1 MLFNSTVFLFIFLP
15 ISLLVY
21 FCVGRKN
28 GATARVLL
36 ALLSLL
42 FYAYWDWQF
51 VPLLLGSIIVNYV
64 AGVRISKLINS
75 SQLPEAKSN
84 LIIGLTFNLALLF
97 YFKYTNMI
105 VASFES
111 WTGLNAGVSNIILP
125 IGISFFTFTQIAFLV
140 DAYQKKV
147 SEYKFWDYA
156 LFVSYFPH
164 QIAGPIL
171 HHKEM
176 MGQFTKQLITKFDVQ
191 NFAVGASILVVGLAK
206 KVLLADPIATFADP
220 VFSNAGMGV
229 TPTFIEAWG
238 ATLAYALQ
246 LYIDFS
252 AYCDMAI
259 GISFMFG
266 IRLPINFNS
275 PYKATSIID
284 FWRRWHITLSR
295 FLREYLYIP
304 LGGNRSGHLRRYLNL
319 MVTMALGGLWH
330 GASWTF
336 LMWGV
341 LHGVY
346 LTINHLWRSYFYER
360 HNIAVHPLLGWLI
373 TFIAVLIG
381 WVFFRAVNFTSALLM
396 LQSMLGFAGV
406 AVPHAMIDFLG
417 PRWPLI
423 GSEVWS
429 GELGGIRAILFILVV
444 LAGVLAMPN
453 TQQIFQSFNPSLDK
467 VQEGK
472 ASVSFAWSPNI
483 LWILTISVLLALSLN
498 RLGSDSTFLY
508 FNF

>member
-1 MLFNSTVFLFIFLP
+1 
-15 ISLLVY
+15 
-21 FCVGRKN
+21 
-28 GATARVLL
+28 
-36 ALLSLL
+36 
-42 FYAYWDWQF
+42 
-51 VPLLLGSIIVNYV
+51 
-64 AGVRISKLINS
+64 
-75 SQLPEAKSN
+75 
-84 LIIGLTFNLALLF
+84 
-97 YFKYTNMI
+97 
-105 VASFES
+105 
-111 WTGLNAGVSNIILP
+111 
-125 IGISFFTFTQIAFLV
+125 
-140 DAYQKKV
+140 
-147 SEYKFWDYA
+147 
-156 LFVSYFPH
+156 
-164 QIAGPIL
+164 
-171 HHKEM
+171 
-176 MGQFTKQLITKFDVQ
+176 
-191 NFAVGASILVVGLAK
+191 
-206 KVLLADPIATFADP
+206 
-220 VFSNAGMGV
+220 
-229 TPTFIEAWG
+229 
-238 ATLAYALQ
+238 
-246 LYIDFS
+246 
-252 AYCDMAI
+252 
-259 GISFMFG
+259 
-266 IRLPINFNS
+266 
-275 PYKATSIID
+275 
-284 FWRRWHITLSR
+284 
-295 FLREYLYIP
+295 
-304 LGGNRSGHLRRYLNL
+304 

-336 LMWGV
+336 LIWGV